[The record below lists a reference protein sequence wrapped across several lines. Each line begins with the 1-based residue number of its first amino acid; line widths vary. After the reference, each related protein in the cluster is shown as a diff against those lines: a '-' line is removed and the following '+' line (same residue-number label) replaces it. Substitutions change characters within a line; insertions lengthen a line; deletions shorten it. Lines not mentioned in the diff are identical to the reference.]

1 MWPSSDPRAGYIQA
15 ENPTWKFFHAS
26 THAFCSKDLNLRYPL
41 HYKNTCSNSSTHEPV
56 NSGKSLP
63 YPGPKPKFSTDDG
76 PIDSISATL
85 CPFLLFPLK
94 WSDTQRDLRKIIL
107 IQNVASGQGS
117 VRRLLYSGFFSQPE
131 NQWRSIWIEASLA
144 QITTYLIT
152 SLLYNKPG
160 NTE

>member
-1 MWPSSDPRAGYIQA
+1 MWPSSYPRAGYIQA

-26 THAFCSKDLNLRYPL
+26 THAFCSKDLNLRDLL
-41 HYKNTCSNSSTHEPV
+41 HYKNACSNSSTHEPV

-63 YPGPKPKFSTDDG
+63 YPGTKPKFSTDDAQLTQFL
-76 PIDSISATL
+76 PLCAIS
-85 CPFLLFPLK
+85 FFFPLK

-117 VRRLLYSGFFSQPE
+117 VRRLIYSGFFSQPE
-131 NQWRSIWIEASLA
+131 NQWGSVWIEDSLV
-144 QITTYLIT
+144 QITMYLIT